1 MRVAVLGPEG
11 TYTHQAAEEYFDS
24 YEPVFCSSIKEA
36 IERDTEA
43 TVVPFENSLAGGVGK
58 SIDLLREKD
67 VEVVGE
73 QLVRINHALLS
84 KESDVSEIESIK
96 SHPQALGQC
105 REIIEKNQWEE
116 VETSSTAKAAQE
128 VEEGEAAIASELAG
142 ELNDLNI
149 LEAEIQDNSSN
160 TTRFLILGD
169 KSEGERGDKTSLV
182 LEPKEDY
189 PGLLHSMLSCF
200 SGHGINLSY
209 IQSRPTQDGIGHY
222 YFYLEAEADQ
232 EEENFQKAV
241 KCLETYSKTD
251 ILGSY
256 NRG

>member
-1 MRVAVLGPEG
+1 MKVAILGPEG
-11 TYTHQAAEEYFDS
+11 TYTHQAAEEYFEN

-36 IERDTEA
+36 IEADTEA

-67 VEVVGE
+67 VEVTGE
-73 QLVRINHALLS
+73 HLVEINHALLS
-84 KESDVSEIESIK
+84 NEDDVSNIEKIK

-105 REIIEKNQWEE
+105 REIIEKNGWEE

-128 VEEGEAAIASELAG
+128 VEKGEAAIASELAG
-142 ELNDLNI
+142 ELNDLNK
-149 LEAEIQDNSSN
+149 LETEIQDENSN

-169 KSEGERGDKTSLV
+169 GEVKEGEKTSV
-182 LEPKEDY
+182 VIEPSEDY

-232 EEENFQKAV
+232 GSEGFRKAA
-241 KCLETYSKTD
+241 KCLETYSEVD